1 MSKANA
7 NNYAQN
13 NWQSYISQYKPVKTY
28 YMNTNAFQMPQS
40 TNYPYYNG
48 QYESK
53 HVLSGG
59 EASGSV
65 WINPTYDVGNESPG
79 ISWVL

>member
-1 MSKANA
+1 MSRA
-7 NNYAQN
+7 NNYAKN
-13 NWQSYISQYKPVKTY
+13 NWMSYNQQQYKPVTTY
-28 YMNTNAFQMPQS
+28 IMNTNAFQVPKA
-40 TNYPYYNG
+40 PYYDNM
-48 QYESK
+48 YESK

-65 WINPTYDVGNESPG
+65 WVNPGYNVASEDPG

>member
-1 MSKANA
+1 MSKSNA
-7 NNYAQN
+7 NNYVQN
-13 NWQSYISQYKPVKTY
+13 NWQSYGSQYKPVKTY
-28 YMNTNAFQMPQS
+28 YMNTNAFQIPQNIKPS
-40 TNYPYYNG
+40 YYGNK
-48 QYESK
+48 YESK

-65 WINPTYDVGNESPG
+65 WVNPSYDVATEDPG